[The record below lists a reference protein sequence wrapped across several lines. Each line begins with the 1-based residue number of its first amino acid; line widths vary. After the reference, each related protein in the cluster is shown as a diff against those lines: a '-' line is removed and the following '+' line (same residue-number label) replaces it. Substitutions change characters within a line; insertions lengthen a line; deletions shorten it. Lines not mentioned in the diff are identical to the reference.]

1 MKKVLLGIG
10 LLISF
15 FVIRH
20 FTLQRVWDFDIYEN
34 YLSIASYSVHTPFR
48 ASLHKIT
55 IEGYLENDALLS
67 IINSYDKSSWY
78 DIKEEWGDSG
88 TSTPFIALKKGKIRK
103 EIITKDS
110 SAPVDLY
117 NIILIPQEA
126 IKAPYKNSQLGK
138 LHIRVELY
146 QYRSP
151 LFL

>member
-20 FTLQRVWDFDIYEN
+20 YTLQRVWDFDIYEMDGGITC
-34 YLSIASYSVHTPFR
+34 SSVNTPFR

-67 IINSYDKSSWY
+67 VVYYADDSRWYERKENWGKS
-78 DIKEEWGDSG
+78 GNL
-88 TSTPFIALKKGKIRK
+88 TPVIPLKKGKIRK
-103 EIITKDS
+103 EIITDIL

-126 IKAPYKNSQLGK
+126 LKAPYKNSQIGK

-146 QYRSP
+146 QYKSP

>member
-1 MKKVLLGIG
+1 MDGGITC
-10 LLISF
+10 S
-15 FVIRH
+15 
-20 FTLQRVWDFDIYEN
+20 
-34 YLSIASYSVHTPFR
+34 SVNTPFR
-48 ASLHKIT
+48 ASSHKIT

-67 IINSYDKSSWY
+67 VIYYADDSRWYERKEDWGKSY
-78 DIKEEWGDSG
+78 IQH
-88 TSTPFIALKKGKIRK
+88 PFIVLKKGKIRK
-103 EIITKDS
+103 EIITDIL

-126 IKAPYKNSQLGK
+126 LKAPYKNSQVGK

>member
-20 FTLQRVWDFDIYEN
+20 FTLQRVWDFDIYEMDGG
-34 YLSIASYSVHTPFR
+34 IAYSSVNTPFR
-48 ASLHKIT
+48 ASSHKIT

-67 IINSYDKSSWY
+67 VIYYNEHSSWY
-78 DIKEEWGDSG
+78 EIKENWGKSYIQH
-88 TSTPFIALKKGKIRK
+88 PFIVLKKGKIRK
-103 EIITKDS
+103 EIITDIL

-126 IKAPYKNSQLGK
+126 LKAPYKNSQIGK